1 MDAWHDLLPHP
12 LGALKKMPFISFNDL
27 QPSRY
32 ALSFVPNDN
41 RRSYWMEV
49 AFIALDSEKL
59 GEKPE
64 DSFHYDFG
72 DNMFP
77 RYKENKTTKSIYED
91 DSSDDDDNLEE
102 QRGVELN
109 RETFSSLRDT
119 IPSSIL
125 EFIRKN

>member
-1 MDAWHDLLPHP
+1 MDAWHELIPHP
-12 LGALKKMPFISFNDL
+12 IATLRKMPFISFNDL

-32 ALSFVPNDN
+32 ALSYVPNANN

-91 DSSDDDDNLEE
+91 DSSSDEENFAELEV
-102 QRGVELN
+102 QQK
-109 RETFSSLRDT
+109 REKLSSLRDI
-119 IPSSIL
+119 IPRSIL
-125 EFIRKN
+125 DFIRII

>member
-1 MDAWHDLLPHP
+1 MDAWHEFLPHP
-12 LGALKKMPFISFNDL
+12 MGILKKMPFISFNDL

-59 GEKPE
+59 DDNPE
-64 DSFHYDFG
+64 DSFYCDFG

-77 RYKENKTTKSIYED
+77 RYKENKATKSIYED
-91 DSSDDDDNLEE
+91 DSSDDDGNLEE
-102 QRGVELN
+102 QKVELN
-109 RETFSSLRDT
+109 RETLSNLRET
-119 IPSSIL
+119 IPSSII
-125 EFIRKN
+125 ESIRII

>member
-1 MDAWHDLLPHP
+1 MNAWHELIQHP
-12 LGALKKMPFISFNDL
+12 LAALNKKPFISFNDL

-32 ALSFVPNDN
+32 AISYVPNAN

-59 GEKPE
+59 GEKPD
-64 DSFHYDFG
+64 DSFYCDFG

-91 DSSDDDDNLEE
+91 DSSDDDENSEE
-102 QRGVELN
+102 QQVDELKCG
-109 RETFSSLRDT
+109 TLSSLRDI
-119 IPSSIL
+119 IPHSIL
-125 EFIRKN
+125 QFLTI